1 MAKGPS
7 RFTGQNTE
15 EAMQATN
22 YGMNWMRELAEQNLN
37 QSRVLLENLLTI
49 TRKAVDDMDHQSSEL
64 RHRSMLLAGET
75 ISNAFEFAQKA
86 VRAREPQ
93 EIAQLQGEFLTR
105 QAHTIADQSKELGQS
120 MVQKATE
127 IAKTTNQAATEVSRG
142 RFEAA

>member
-1 MAKGPS
+1 MAKGPE
-7 RFTGQNTE
+7 RFAGQSAQ

-22 YGMNWMRELAEQNLN
+22 YGMNWMREIAEQNLN
-37 QSRVLLENLLTI
+37 QSRAFLENLLTI

-75 ISNAFEFAQKA
+75 LSNAFDFAQKA

-93 EIAQLQGEFLTR
+93 ELAQLQGEFLAR